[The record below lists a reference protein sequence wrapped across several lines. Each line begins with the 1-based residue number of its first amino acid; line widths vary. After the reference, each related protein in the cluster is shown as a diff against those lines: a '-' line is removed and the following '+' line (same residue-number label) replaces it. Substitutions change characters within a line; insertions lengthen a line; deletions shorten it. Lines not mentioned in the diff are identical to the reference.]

1 MTGWRICTYLLALPL
16 FAACAST
23 HAGGTSAEL
32 IDARAA
38 YAQAAASGAPT
49 VAPESLLSARRN
61 LYAAEQANQDDPMS
75 VEERQL
81 AAASQRESA
90 IALSTVQIASAQGDD
105 RLVRTQLDRDRREAE
120 RAAACSR

>member
-1 MTGWRICTYLLALPL
+1 MSGSRICKYLLSLPL
-16 FAACAST
+16 IAACAST
-23 HAGGTSAEL
+23 HGGGTSAEL

-49 VAPESLLSARRN
+49 VAPESLLSARRA
-61 LYAAEQANQDDPMS
+61 LYAAERANQEDPLS

-105 RLVRTQLDRDRREAE
+105 RLVRTQRERDLREAE